1 MGLQIRE
8 FISDIGQIY
17 IRRGMGAPATE
28 TLLFVQPTSPN
39 TGSIVDLSPM
49 NRSVQGA
56 FDTSSMP
63 PNQHWNGWY
72 MVPRATIGATELNV
86 TTSPE
91 DFQLGASNF
100 TVELVVNGVGPNSD
114 GLGRICG
121 SGRGQQPTG
130 WHISLDGKNS
140 QPTGVSVN
148 GVFSI
153 PFKFVTNTRYHIA
166 LCRDGNLFT
175 LFVNGVNIGSVNNG
189 LSLTRN
195 PSNFR
200 LFHRAD
206 DYNLYNNQ
214 LVANIESVRIV
225 KDVALYSQ
233 NFVADLTKP
242 MYLY

>member
-8 FISDIGQIY
+8 FTSDSGQIY
-17 IRRGMGAPATE
+17 IRRGLGAPATE
-28 TLLFVQPTSPN
+28 TLLFVQPTAPD

-91 DFQLGASNF
+91 DFQLGTSNF
-100 TVELVVNGVGPNSD
+100 TVEMVVNGILPNVD

-121 SGRGQQPTG
+121 SDHGQQPTG
-130 WHISLDGKNS
+130 WNISFDGNNA

-148 GVFSI
+148 GIFSI
-153 PFKFVTNTRYHIA
+153 PFSFATNTRYHIA
-166 LCRDGNLFT
+166 LCRDANLFT
-175 LFVNGVNIGSVNNG
+175 LFVNGVNVGSVNSSV
-189 LSLTRN
+189 SLTGV
-195 PSNFR
+195 PTNFR
-200 LFHRAD
+200 CFHRAD
-206 DYNLYNNQ
+206 AYNLFNNQ
-214 LVANIESVRIV
+214 LVANIESFRIV

-233 NFVADLTKP
+233 NFIADLTKP